1 MAYTDSF
8 TFTLGKKQTK
18 NINEQKFD
26 VFAQVLS
33 AQYYCITDYLEHTV
47 VLFYAVQLAAV
58 ISRLVK
64 SL

>member
-47 VLFYAVQLAAV
+47 VLFN
-58 ISRLVK
+58 
-64 SL
+64 SLL